1 MNNTKSFNLRKIN
14 RLSELDKKLAEADE
28 DIMNGKLHDLKSVM
42 LSGLCVIERKLKN
55 YSIGEQKQAIQFINE
70 MRQKFE

>member
-1 MNNTKSFNLRKIN
+1 MNDTKSFNLTKIN

-28 DIMNGKLHDLKSVM
+28 DILNGKLHDLKSVM